1 MQGGFL
7 PAVNPQLG
15 FHVKGHVPTI
25 DEAEEAR
32 DPPTQRKQPSW
43 RISSSSSLAP
53 SSNHA
58 STNTGVKGLLDL
70 CESSSMPR
78 PAIDGV
84 PASSLVEVVGM
95 AQSSNGV
102 RRLVKSVVYGLKA
115 CQVKLPVILW
125 SNGAHCSVSC
135 KGPCGKSF
143 ACTDVSIQCTGAGG
157 KPGRPGRDILLYG

>member
-1 MQGGFL
+1 M
-7 PAVNPQLG
+7 NPQLG

-32 DPPTQRKQPSW
+32 DPPAKRAQPSW
-43 RISSSSSLAP
+43 RIGSSSSLAP
-53 SSNHA
+53 SSVHA
-58 STNTGVKGLLDL
+58 SVNTGVKGLLDL

-115 CQVKLPVILW
+115 CQVRLPIMLW
-125 SNGAHCSVSC
+125 CSS
-135 KGPCGKSF
+135 
-143 ACTDVSIQCTGAGG
+143 TH
-157 KPGRPGRDILLYG
+157 

>member
-1 MQGGFL
+1 M
-7 PAVNPQLG
+7 NPQLG
-15 FHVKGHVPTI
+15 FHVKGQVPTI
-25 DEAEEAR
+25 DEADEAR
-32 DPPTQRKQPSW
+32 DPPARREQPSW

-53 SSNHA
+53 SSNNA

-95 AQSSNGV
+95 AQSSTGV

-115 CQVKLPVILW
+115 CQVRIQLMLW
-125 SNGAHCSVSC
+125 RSRAH
-135 KGPCGKSF
+135 
-143 ACTDVSIQCTGAGG
+143 
-157 KPGRPGRDILLYG
+157 

>member
-1 MQGGFL
+1 M
-7 PAVNPQLG
+7 NPQLG

-32 DPPTQRKQPSW
+32 DPPAQRAQPSW
-43 RISSSSSLAP
+43 RIGSSSSLAP
-53 SSNHA
+53 SSAYA

-70 CESSSMPR
+70 CEHSSMPR

-115 CQVKLPVILW
+115 CQVRLPIILW
-125 SNGAHCSVSC
+125 CSR
-135 KGPCGKSF
+135 
-143 ACTDVSIQCTGAGG
+143 TH
-157 KPGRPGRDILLYG
+157 